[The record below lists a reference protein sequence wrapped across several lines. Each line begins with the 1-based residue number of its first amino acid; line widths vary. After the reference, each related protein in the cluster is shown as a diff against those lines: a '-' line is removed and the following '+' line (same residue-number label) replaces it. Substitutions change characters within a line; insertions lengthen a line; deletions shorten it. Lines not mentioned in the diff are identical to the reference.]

1 MVPPIRA
8 ALRELDGHIAM
19 AQLRTVNQAM
29 GEAVAARR
37 FVMLLLGGFAVL
49 ALTLA
54 GIGIY
59 GVLAYLVGQR
69 TRELGIRMALGADRR
84 TVLRLVLRQ
93 SLWHVGPGVVLGVV
107 GALALTRLLQSQLYG
122 VQPADSLTFTAVTL
136 LLVVIAL
143 VASWIPAR
151 RAAAVSPM
159 AALSAE

>member
-1 MVPPIRA
+1 
-8 ALRELDGHIAM
+8 
-19 AQLRTVNQAM
+19 
-29 GEAVAARR
+29 
-37 FVMLLLGGFAVL
+37 
-49 ALTLA
+49 
-54 GIGIY
+54 
-59 GVLAYLVGQR
+59 
-69 TRELGIRMALGADRR
+69 
-84 TVLRLVLRQ
+84 
-93 SLWHVGPGVVLGVV
+93 V